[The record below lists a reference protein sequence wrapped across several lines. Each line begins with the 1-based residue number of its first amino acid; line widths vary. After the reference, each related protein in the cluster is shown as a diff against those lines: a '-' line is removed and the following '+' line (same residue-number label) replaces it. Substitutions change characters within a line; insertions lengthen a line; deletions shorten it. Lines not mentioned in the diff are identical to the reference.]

1 MPATAATSPAI
12 AVERVATLRSWMFV
26 PTSPDRFIAKV
37 PSLPV
42 DAVMMDLEDGILPSE
57 RPNGREHLRRV
68 LPGWEASAVPFV
80 RINGVHTD
88 EWRDDAA
95 AAIGAAGVILP
106 KADSPGQVAELAT
119 ALDELE
125 AAAGAEVGSTA
136 IVAAI
141 ESGVG
146 MLAAHQTAAA
156 HPRVRGLLFGAEDYA
171 LDLGL
176 PLVREGAGAD
186 LLDAR
191 STIAM
196 AARSA
201 GVLPIDGVHTEMKD
215 DAGLREQSALARSLG
230 FSGKSLFHPSQIAT
244 INECFAPTEAELKFA
259 REVVEAFEEAQR
271 TSLQGAVA
279 VGNHLVDLPIAE
291 RAKRL
296 IAAAEEFS
304 RRDGWTAA
312 ENR

>member
-1 MPATAATSPAI
+1 MAAATASGAI
-12 AVERVATLRSWMFV
+12 PVERVATLRSWMFV
-26 PTSPDRFIAKV
+26 PTSPDRFIVKV

-42 DAVMMDLEDGILPSE
+42 DAVMLDLEDGVLPSE
-57 RPNGREHLRRV
+57 RPKGRENLRRV
-68 LPGWEASAVPFV
+68 LPEWSATAVPFV
-80 RINGVHTD
+80 RINGVDTG

-95 AAIGAAGVILP
+95 AALGAAGVVLP
-106 KADSPGQVAELAT
+106 KADSPAQVAELSAHL
-119 ALDELE
+119 AEIE
-125 AAAGAEVGSTA
+125 RAAGLEVGVTTV
-136 IVAAI
+136 VAAI
-141 ESGVG
+141 ESSAGL
-146 MLAAHQTAAA
+146 LAASRTAAA
-156 HPRVRGLLFGAEDYA
+156 DPRVRALLFGAEDYA

-191 STIAM
+191 STIAT

-215 DAGLREQSALARSLG
+215 EAGLREQSRLARSLG

-244 INECFAPTEAELKFA
+244 INECFAPTDAEVAFA
-259 REVVEAFEEAQR
+259 REVVAAFEEAAR

-291 RAKRL
+291 RARRL
-296 IAAAEEFS
+296 LDAAEEFA
-304 RRDGWTAA
+304 RRDG
-312 ENR
+312 